1 MQPNITPRVCVCVC
15 VETMTNTRGLWPP
28 FVRDDAQWAISADRC
43 QRLIKG
49 DAHQPPGLGDGY
61 E

>member
-1 MQPNITPRVCVCVC
+1 MTGTHTP
-15 VETMTNTRGLWPP
+15 GLWPP

-43 QRLIKG
+43 QRLIKE
-49 DAHQPPGLGDGY
+49 DAHQPPGLRDSY

>member
-1 MQPNITPRVCVCVC
+1 MFEETITH
-15 VETMTNTRGLWPP
+15 TGTHTRGLWPP
-28 FVRDDAQWAISADRC
+28 FVGNDAQWAISADSC

-49 DAHQPPGLGDGY
+49 DAQQPLEPGEGY